1 MAKIPLN
8 KFRNRLVAVPTSRV
22 LVYEAPINRATILIN
37 VQASN
42 TTDGE
47 IRVSLYMSNDNGGSY
62 RSLVKDFPIPG
73 QDARSLI
80 SGRVVLQGIDGTT
93 EILNADQLY
102 VEASDNGIDLSVSL
116 LETVNKT

>member
-8 KFRNRLVAVPTSRV
+8 KFRNRLIAVPTSST
-22 LVYEAPINRATILIN
+22 LIYEAPINRATILVN

-42 TTDGE
+42 TTDSE
-47 IRVSLYMSNDNGGSY
+47 LKISLYISGDNGTTFT
-62 RSLVKDFPIPG
+62 SLVKDFSIPG

-93 EILNADQLY
+93 EIINADKLY
-102 VEASDNGIDLSVSL
+102 VEASGEGIDLSVSL